1 MPARP
6 KNATPSW
13 RSARLALHLMSMIS
27 ACGEPEL
34 MTGSSAS
41 ELQRSHAMISSF
53 SAAISAIA
61 RRW

>member
-13 RSARLALHLMSMIS
+13 RSERPALHFTSMIS
-27 ACGEPEL
+27 ACGDPEL
-34 MTGSSAS
+34 MTGSSESAW
-41 ELQRSHAMISSF
+41 QGSHAMISSF
-53 SAAISAIA
+53 RAAISAMA

>member
-1 MPARP
+1 
-6 KNATPSW
+6 
-13 RSARLALHLMSMIS
+13 MIS

-41 ELQRSHAMISSF
+41 AWHGSHAMISSF